1 MSNVCLNLCSDSLRL
16 HLTCS
21 FPSLRMSE
29 SLVKVIDLSI
39 VKAGGNPSMTAC
51 VQVRSTDFREVMLDG
66 DSQDHTW
73 LGRCRAAPWGI
84 FSQMF
89 IPIAAVHSGQA
100 SAFLQG
106 RYSSWQNK
114 RQKFPP
120 HMKGICLCT
129 RLFFPSSPCP
139 YHSCENLVQESTQ
152 QGQVQSAVKLT
163 WSC

>member
-66 DSQDHTW
+66 DSQDHT
-73 LGRCRAAPWGI
+73 
-84 FSQMF
+84 
-89 IPIAAVHSGQA
+89 
-100 SAFLQG
+100 
-106 RYSSWQNK
+106 
-114 RQKFPP
+114 
-120 HMKGICLCT
+120 
-129 RLFFPSSPCP
+129 
-139 YHSCENLVQESTQ
+139 
-152 QGQVQSAVKLT
+152 
-163 WSC
+163 